1 MSTKTFLLLYSLTS
15 KRHPVFGFQVEPRGV
30 VQALVHFAYSYFE
43 DKLPE
48 DFQPLK
54 KVSVPLEN
62 YWGGD
67 CAAYLSFDFE
77 GTESAGKS
85 LPKWREKIYV
95 TPDKSE
101 VVVETARDYLVPF
114 LEPLIERG
122 RKHMRDQDELEE
134 NEFSLTGIYF
144 DGRFDTATQTLNYD
158 LEYNYLFAMTVDQD
172 ETVVLC

>member
-77 GTESAGKS
+77 GTESARRS
-85 LPKWREKIYV
+85 V
-95 TPDKSE
+95 
-101 VVVETARDYLVPF
+101 
-114 LEPLIERG
+114 
-122 RKHMRDQDELEE
+122 
-134 NEFSLTGIYF
+134 
-144 DGRFDTATQTLNYD
+144 
-158 LEYNYLFAMTVDQD
+158 
-172 ETVVLC
+172 